1 MSMRNIKEGRSNR
14 ARLAFLGMKDHLE
27 ETETNTSRRKKN
39 MNRILTGSFNRRDF
53 LKSTGFLVGTSLT
66 GLGCSQEVLAW
77 GNFEDDRFIQQ
88 INEVSLYMT
97 HYAFFEEPDDDI
109 PPALYFDSL
118 TGQQTGELELF
129 PPVGQRSWVHP
140 QNDQGGMIVSKMDF
154 YKLNQP
160 YILGRGNAPDFPKV
174 PLPDQLLGFF
184 QLVLG
189 LPPEVIRTN
198 TRQFLMALGNFSN
211 TALASGNLK
220 NGVFRVTKDIGFVVQ
235 LKLGFLFKPPAGVP
249 APSVGILLDYL
260 KIADL
265 HGFLGQPPP
274 PTGGQERVTYSWR
287 ATMELST
294 ENKYIRQTATEPLPQ
309 GDPFDPALTEIRLE
323 GSRVTDSGHYA
334 IVGSVQE
341 AVFTAPEIL
350 LLVIFGTPTLTG
362 IEFAI
367 REEGILTPT

>member
-1 MSMRNIKEGRSNR
+1 MHK
-14 ARLAFLGMKDHLE
+14 
-27 ETETNTSRRKKN
+27 T
-39 MNRILTGSFNRRDF
+39 LTGSFNRRKF

-66 GLGCSQEVLAW
+66 GLSIPQAGLAR
-77 GNFEDDRFIQQ
+77 GNFENDRFIQQ

-154 YKLNQP
+154 YKPNQP

-174 PLPDQLLGFF
+174 PLPDQLVGFF
-184 QLVLG
+184 QLALG
-189 LPPEVIRTN
+189 LPPVVIRTN
-198 TRQFLMALGNFSN
+198 TRHYLASLGNFCN
-211 TALASGNLK
+211 TAMTSGNLN
-220 NGVFRVTKDIGFVVQ
+220 NGGFRVTKDICFVVQ

-323 GSRVTDSGHYA
+323 GSRVTDSGCYA
-334 IVGSVQE
+334 IVGSASDVE
-341 AVFTAPEIL
+341 FSAPEVLIR
-350 LLVIFGTPTLTG
+350 VIFGTPTLTG
-362 IEFAI
+362 IEFAV
-367 REEGILTPT
+367 REEGILTTT